1 MQFTNSSAF
10 VVKSRVMTTQQTNTS
25 DNALSGFIRAAG
37 VILAISYPVLALS
50 TGARALYQ
58 LFFKEGV
65 TDLLPPLLSAVAAVC
80 YLLATVGFVVRR
92 RWAWRL
98 SVSMLVF
105 ELVMVL
111 LVGTLSYV
119 MPDTIG
125 RTVWARFGADYGY
138 FPLIQPILGLTWLF
152 NRETRAAYELGI
164 GN

>member
-1 MQFTNSSAF
+1 
-10 VVKSRVMTTQQTNTS
+10 MTTQQTDTTQ
-25 DNALSGFIRAAG
+25 NALSGFIRAAG

-92 RWAWRL
+92 HWAWRL

-111 LVGTLSYV
+111 LVGTLSTI

-125 RTVWARFGADYGY
+125 RTVWANFGADYGY
-138 FPLIQPILGLTWLF
+138 FPLIQPILGLAWLF
-152 NRETRAAYELGI
+152 HRETRAAYELGVRD
-164 GN
+164 

>member
-1 MQFTNSSAF
+1 
-10 VVKSRVMTTQQTNTS
+10 MTTEQTNTS
-25 DNALSGFIRAAG
+25 ENALSGFIRAAG

-58 LFFKEGV
+58 LFLKEDV
-65 TDLLPPLLSAVAAVC
+65 TNLLPPLLSAVAAVC

-98 SVSMLVF
+98 SVTMLVF

-111 LVGTLSYV
+111 LIGTLSYV
-119 MPDTIG
+119 MPETIG
-125 RTVWARFGADYGY
+125 RTVWAHFGADYGY
-138 FPLIQPILGLTWLF
+138 FPLIQPILGLAWLF

-164 GN
+164 KN

>member
-1 MQFTNSSAF
+1 MA
-10 VVKSRVMTTQQTNTS
+10 TQQS
-25 DNALSGFIRAAG
+25 DVSQNALSGFIRAAG
-37 VILAISYPVLALS
+37 GILAISYPVLALS

-65 TDLLPPLLSAVAAVC
+65 TNYLAPALSGVAAVC
-80 YLLATVGFVVRR
+80 YLVATVGFVVRR

-119 MPDTIG
+119 IPDTIG
-125 RTVWARFGADYGY
+125 HTVWTHFGADYGY
-138 FPLIQPILGLTWLF
+138 FPLIQPILGLAWLF
-152 NRETRAAYELGI
+152 HRETREAYQLRMT
-164 GN
+164 N